1 MDLAGKTVL
10 VTGANSGVGYET
22 AAVCACRGA
31 AVVMACRSRAR
42 GEAAA
47 AAIATRI
54 RERGSVTP
62 GSVRVMEL
70 DVSRLSSVRAFA
82 EAFLASHSALHVL
95 INNAG
100 IGNYPRNGSHVTAEG
115 WELIFATDYIGPF
128 LLTHLLL
135 PLLRTSAPSR
145 VVNVSSIAGEQAD
158 PADFVVS
165 EMPPTTDGGVMV
177 RYSQAKLAQVM
188 HAAELHRREGALGS
202 GVTAYSLHPGVI
214 NTNVRPS
221 PPPPRLLL
229 MALAP

>member
-1 MDLAGKTVL
+1 MAAGVDLAGKTVL

-54 RERGSVTP
+54 RERGSGAP

-82 EAFLASHSALHVL
+82 EAFLASHSALHILV
-95 INNAG
+95 NNAG
-100 IGNYPRNGSHVTAEG
+100 IGARTHADAPAGCPSPERRRRPGNYPRNGSHVTAEG

-145 VVNVSSIAGEQAD
+145 VVNVSSIAGEQA
-158 PADFVVS
+158 
-165 EMPPTTDGGVMV
+165 
-177 RYSQAKLAQVM
+177 
-188 HAAELHRREGALGS
+188 
-202 GVTAYSLHPGVI
+202 VI
-214 NTNVRPS
+214 RTMIAGIWV
-221 PPPPRLLL
+221 
-229 MALAP
+229 AFFQECQQ